1 MWNQT
6 QTFQEVSGCYTSKYM
21 DTSVQNYLLFNIP
34 NRHLGFVCE
43 LLSFELLSS
52 HA

>member
-6 QTFQEVSGCYTSKYM
+6 QTFQEAFGCYTSEYM
-21 DTSVQNYLLFNIP
+21 DTSVQNLIILLFNIP

-43 LLSFELLSS
+43 L
-52 HA
+52 